1 MRPKA
6 ILTSGIDSRSS
17 AESVD
22 VPSFPPFGG
31 DVKPRPK
38 VATGENGWLVSV
50 GERGGDR
57 LWLVISHLW
66 PFIGF
71 LTATLPLVW
80 LIPVV
85 TWVIRKDD
93 SPLIADQGRELI
105 NSMLTL
111 LLLLVVPV
119 IGWIAAVVWIPVWL
133 VNAVRGAISNS
144 RAEYFRY
151 PMTIRFLT

>member
-1 MRPKA
+1 MRPTA
-6 ILTSGIDSRSS
+6 ILSSRIDSRSS
-17 AESVD
+17 AESVH

-31 DVKPRPK
+31 DVKPCPK
-38 VATGENGWLVSV
+38 VATGENGRLVSV
-50 GERGGDR
+50 GERSGDR

-85 TWVIRKDD
+85 IWVVRKDD

-111 LLLLVVPV
+111 LLLLCCKHCAPLAKIYLLYYLIVRERYR
-119 IGWIAAVVWIPVWL
+119 L
-133 VNAVRGAISNS
+133 VLLQILDLRTSCRRGS
-144 RAEYFRY
+144 
-151 PMTIRFLT
+151 